1 MIPFVTAGPLPKSVG
16 MCVGQGWP
24 AAGYG
29 AKTIA
34 EVINNPSHVN
44 SIPVSTE
51 AIGDR
56 LAVRISG
63 TESLTADVVS
73 LVADATGI
81 GGGPGSTIAIGWPQ
95 LPHLMRFPT
104 YLLSVRYRFWHWL
117 QTTSDAPCVSPHH
130 NRFTDPGPANTAH
143 YRASLTALIG

>member
-1 MIPFVTAGPLPKSVG
+1 

-117 QTTSDAPCVSPHH
+117 QTTSIMFVPH
-130 NRFTDPGPANTAH
+130 N
-143 YRASLTALIG
+143 LTAQNALFIIPTAIFFGYGLPDPQNYIGRDRGSGQGLTVL